1 MRELTLGGF
10 NCRSYLIQPLKVLG
24 DSCWED
30 FCQQILCCIKCPA
43 SYNLYILHPIYLTS
57 YISPMK
63 PRNIFVHWFILSY
76 EGYPSIRPPKKNSL
90 SGRIQAANTR
100 PDVPIHQRLDLI
112 DPVKGNRAP
121 TNSKKKQREYPK
133 FPGKKKSKFLPSIT
147 WGITSSNP
155 RFMNENLRKV
165 VQTSNQHIYIR
176 SKYKSTMYQL

>member
-1 MRELTLGGF
+1 MLPPVRRFFCLPSNRCKWCKHLKKKYYSKCPEVVCLLVREITLGGF
-10 NCRSYLIQPLKVLG
+10 NCRSYLIQPLTVLG

-30 FCQQILCCIKCPA
+30 SCQQILCCIKCPA

-76 EGYPSIRPPKKNSL
+76 EGYASIRPPKKNSL

-121 TNSKKKQREYPK
+121 TNSKKNK
-133 FPGKKKSKFLPSIT
+133 GK
-147 WGITSSNP
+147 
-155 RFMNENLRKV
+155 
-165 VQTSNQHIYIR
+165 IR
-176 SKYKSTMYQL
+176 NSG